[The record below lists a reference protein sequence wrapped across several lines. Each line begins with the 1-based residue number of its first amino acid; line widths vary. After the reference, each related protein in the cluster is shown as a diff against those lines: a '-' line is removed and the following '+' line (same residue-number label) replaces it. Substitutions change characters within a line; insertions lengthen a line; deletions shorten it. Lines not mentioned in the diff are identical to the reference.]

1 MPAKPHERQYR
12 SLLSPLA
19 PVSTGVEKRFE
30 SDFYVEGYASTF
42 NDPYL
47 LYKAWDG
54 TEVYEVISPDAFA
67 DADMSDVI
75 FQFDHSGRVYARQSN
90 GTLVVEPQLHGLFV
104 AADLGSTSVSRE
116 MYEDIAA
123 GLVTRMSWA
132 FMPDWDSIEDV
143 YDEEANR
150 LTSTIHRVE
159 RVYDV
164 SAVSLPADPNTEISA
179 RSYFDGEIERIAA
192 ERLQS
197 ALEATKAS
205 NELRRRRMVLR
216 AKAIQLRQQGGFGC

>member
-12 SLLSPLA
+12 SLLTPLA
-19 PVSTGVEKRFE
+19 PVSSGVERRFE

-47 LYKAWDG
+47 LYKAFDG
-54 TEVYEVISPDAFA
+54 TDVYEVISPDAFA
-67 DADMSDVI
+67 ECDMSDVI
-75 FQFDHSGRVYARQSN
+75 FQFDHEGRVYARQSN
-90 GTLVVEPQLHGLFV
+90 NTLVVEPQLHGLFI
-104 AADLGSTSVSRE
+104 AADLSSTSSSRS
-116 MYEDIAA
+116 MFEDIDA
-123 GLVTRMSWA
+123 GLVTRMSWC

-143 YDEEANR
+143 YDEESNS
-150 LTSTIHRVE
+150 LTSTIHKVT

-179 RSYFDGEIERIAA
+179 RSYFDGAIKRIEA

-197 ALEATKAS
+197 VLEAKRS
-205 NELRRRRMVLR
+205 IELRRKRMELA
-216 AKAIQLRQQGGFGC
+216 AKAMQLRQ

>member
-19 PVSTGVEKRFE
+19 PVATGAEKRFD

-42 NDPYL
+42 NDPYM
-47 LYKAWDG
+47 LYKFGD
-54 TEVYEVISPDAFA
+54 TEFWEIIDPDAFR

-75 FQFDHSGRVYARQSN
+75 FQYDHNGRVYARQSN
-90 GTLVVEPQLHGLFV
+90 GTLVVEPQLHGLFI
-104 AADLGSTSVSRE
+104 AADLGSTSLSRQ
-116 MYEDIAA
+116 MYEDIDAK
-123 GLVTRMSWA
+123 LVTRMSWA
-132 FMPDWDSIEDV
+132 FMPDWDSIEEV
-143 YDEEANR
+143 YDEEANTF
-150 LTSTIHRVE
+150 TSTIHRVE

-179 RSYFDGEIERIAA
+179 RSYFDGAIERIEA

-197 ALEATKAS
+197 VLEAKRGL
-205 NELRRRRMVLR
+205 ELRRKRMELA
-216 AKAIQLRQQGGFGC
+216 AKAMQLR